1 MGFEPTTSHAPGAN
15 LRPGST
21 TASWDWTT
29 VPPRRL
35 PVRDVRPHYK
45 GKIINTLI
53 KLKAVGLS
61 GSSLKTISDRL
72 MHLARYSDLDDPHSV
87 EQFIASKD
95 GKVRTGSLEPYG
107 LGFSIKGLKPLST
120 L

>member
-1 MGFEPTTSHAPGAN
+1 
-15 LRPGST
+15 
-21 TASWDWTT
+21 
-29 VPPRRL
+29 
-35 PVRDVRPHYK
+35 
-45 GKIINTLI
+45 
-53 KLKAVGLS
+53 
-61 GSSLKTISDRL
+61 